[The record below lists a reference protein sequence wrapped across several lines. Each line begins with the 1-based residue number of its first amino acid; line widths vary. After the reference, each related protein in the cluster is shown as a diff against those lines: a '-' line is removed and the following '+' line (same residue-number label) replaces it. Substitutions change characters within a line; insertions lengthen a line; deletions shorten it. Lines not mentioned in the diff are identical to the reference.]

1 MRVRER
7 DRTCGRYTGIPA
19 TTYKEALMLKH
30 RSVLRLIIGASLVL
44 PTTAI
49 HAQGQIGAIVGAT
62 FSTLRGVDD
71 LDSRT
76 GLLGGLQLVLPSSGP
91 LGLEI
96 DGLFVSKGAKGTNTG
111 PDGLKLDYVEVPVL
125 LRLSLAPGLPV
136 SPHVYA
142 GPYLGYQISC
152 TVQGTSADCDDVPG
166 VSTKTVDIGGTV
178 GGGVNVALGGMIL
191 TGGLRYSFGVSKVA
205 DFDVG
210 SVNES
215 AKNGVFAV
223 YAGLAFRLGS
233 R

>member
-1 MRVRER
+1 MS
-7 DRTCGRYTGIPA
+7 
-19 TTYKEALMLKH
+19 K
-30 RSVLRLIIGASLVL
+30 SSLVL
-44 PTTAI
+44 RFILGAGILAPAGVT

-76 GLLGGLQLVLPSSGP
+76 GLLGGLALVLPTGGA

-111 PDGLKLDYVEVPVL
+111 PDGLELNYVEVPVL
-125 LRLSLAPGLPV
+125 LRFSLAPGLPV
-136 SPHVYA
+136 SPHFYA

-152 TVQGTSADCDDVPG
+152 KVQATSADCDDVPG
-166 VSTKTVDIGGTV
+166 INTKTVDIGGTA
-178 GGGVNVALGGMIL
+178 GGGVNVSLGGMIL

-210 SVNES
+210 TVNES
-215 AKNGVFAV
+215 AKNGTFAV
-223 YAGLAFRLGS
+223 YAGLGFPLGG